1 MSNVVY
7 VGHSTVLI
15 DLDGVRLLTDPLLR
29 ERVTFLRRASTV
41 DVDQLRNLDAV
52 LISHAHYD
60 HLDIPSLELLGS
72 SVPVVVPRGLGRLL
86 AGHKSVTEIVEDEE
100 ISFGAVTV
108 RATHAEHE
116 GRRRPGRITAAPSV
130 SRSAAHGGSTSQG
143 TRTSSRPWR
152 GWSPTS
158 TWR

>member
-7 VGHSTVLI
+7 VGHSTVLV
-15 DLDGVRLLTDPLLR
+15 DLDGVRLLTRPVAQRTGDISPTR
-29 ERVTFLRRASTV
+29 EHGQRN
-41 DVDQLRNLDAV
+41 QLRNLDAV

-86 AGHKSVTEIVEDEE
+86 TGHQSVTEIVEDEE

-116 GRRRPGRITAAPSV
+116 GRRRPGRITAAPLGFAISS
-130 SRSAAHGGSTSQG
+130 SRRIYSQG
-143 TRTSSRPWR
+143 ARTSSRPWR